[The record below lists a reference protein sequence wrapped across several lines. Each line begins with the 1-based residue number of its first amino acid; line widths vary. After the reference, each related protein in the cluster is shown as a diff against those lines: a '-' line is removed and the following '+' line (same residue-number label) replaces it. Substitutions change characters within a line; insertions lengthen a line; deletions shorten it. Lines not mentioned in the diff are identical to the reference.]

1 MHNIVLLPLLFFGV
15 TPEIKGNL
23 TVDQYKL
30 VQLSVPGVPD
40 DTAVLWDV
48 FPEENADIREFADGS
63 LIFTGPPGEYKIK
76 LRLIQ
81 GRNVTTIRSSVKITS
96 NVPPG
101 PPNPPNPPNPPGPP
115 NPPNPPSPP
124 SPVIPDGKYRLAQKA
139 KDWAASLS
147 SPNKTSEAMALAG
160 SFDGVIAAA
169 SAGTVSDVSSLMALA
184 RDSNRQALG
193 SSASL
198 WQSWFLSLKGEL
210 DSLYDNKTLSSIDDY
225 KTAFAEISMGLRSVK

>member
-1 MHNIVLLPLLFFGV
+1 MYNVVLLPLLFFGAS
-15 TPEIKGNL
+15 PEIKGNL
-23 TVDQYKL
+23 IVDQYKL

-48 FPEENADIREFADGS
+48 FPEENADIKEFADGS

-81 GRNVTTIRSSVKITS
+81 GRNVTTIRSSVKITT
-96 NVPPG
+96 NGPPIPNPPG
-101 PPNPPNPPNPPGPP
+101 PPSPNPPGPP
-115 NPPNPPSPP
+115 NPP
-124 SPVIPDGKYRLAQKA
+124 SPVIPDGKYRLAQKS
-139 KDWAASLS
+139 KEWAMSLD
-147 SPNKTSEAMALAG
+147 SPNKVNEALALAG

-193 SSASL
+193 TSASL

-210 DSLYDNKTLSSIDDY
+210 DSLYDNKTMLSIDDY
-225 KTAFAEISMGLRSVK
+225 KTAFAEISLGLRSVK

>member
-101 PPNPPNPPNPPGPP
+101 PPNPPNPP
-115 NPPNPPSPP
+115 SPIYCP
-124 SPVIPDGKYRLAQKA
+124 TEQPQSTPAPAPEPCPY
-139 KDWAASLS
+139 SLS
-147 SPNKTSEAMALAG
+147 EAL
-160 SFDGVIAAA
+160 
-169 SAGTVSDVSSLMALA
+169 
-184 RDSNRQALG
+184 
-193 SSASL
+193 
-198 WQSWFLSLKGEL
+198 
-210 DSLYDNKTLSSIDDY
+210 
-225 KTAFAEISMGLRSVK
+225 